1 MSMNIREMAIEF
13 VRNNPGCT
21 STQIANGAGIPK
33 RLIQPLMSE
42 LYVEEIVT
50 RYALKAHPFYYRMP
64 LESERVSLG
73 VKYDMHRGRA
83 IELEERGL
91 WRRAAREWLLAMD
104 ATKNDEAR
112 DKAAARREH
121 CISHGHVGISYDTPG
136 IGVVSVPEIDHWR
149 DW

>member
-1 MSMNIREMAIEF
+1 MNIREMAIEF

-42 LYVEEIVT
+42 LYIEEIVS
-50 RYALKAHPFYYRMP
+50 RYSHYAHPFYYRIP
-64 LESERVSLG
+64 LDSDQESLG
-73 VKYDMHRGRA
+73 KKYDLHRAKA
-83 IELEERGL
+83 IDLEKRGL

-104 ATKNDEAR
+104 GTDNSVAR
-112 DKAAARREH
+112 DKATVRREH
-121 CISHGHVGISYDTPG
+121 CISQGRVGVAYDTPG
-136 IGVVSVPEIDHWR
+136 IGVAVVPEIDHWR